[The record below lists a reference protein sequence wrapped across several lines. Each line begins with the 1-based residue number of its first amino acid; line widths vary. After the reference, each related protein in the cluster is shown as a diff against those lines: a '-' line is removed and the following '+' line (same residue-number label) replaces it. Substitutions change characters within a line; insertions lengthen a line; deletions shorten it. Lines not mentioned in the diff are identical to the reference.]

1 MKNVILMAGL
11 ILLGFS
17 ACTSG
22 TETKSNTAE
31 GPATPAVSKTAAVTA
46 GSVILPTSNADPLKK
61 GIEAFARG
69 DIDGFVADMADDV
82 KLYYPVPGDSLTGRQ
97 AVKDFFAR
105 RRALSDSIL
114 ILRPTY
120 LALDNKDSNN
130 AAPGRWNMAWLT
142 YAIKYKNGKRV
153 ILPMHVVQHQNA
165 EGKVD
170 RQAMYYDAHRVME
183 ASK

>member
-1 MKNVILMAGL
+1 MAGL

-17 ACTSG
+17 ACNSG
-22 TETKSNTAE
+22 TEPKTEAADA
-31 GPATPAVSKTAAVTA
+31 PATPAAAETAAAVA
-46 GSVILPTSNADPLKK
+46 GSVLLPVSSADPLKN
-61 GIEAFARG
+61 GIEAFAKG

-82 KLYYPVPGDSLTGRQ
+82 KLYYPVPGDSLTGKQ
-97 AVKDFFAR
+97 AVKDFFAK
-105 RRALSDSIL
+105 RRALSDSIS
-114 ILRPTY
+114 IIRPTY
-120 LALDNKDSNN
+120 LALDNKESNN

-153 ILPMHVVQHQNA
+153 VLPMHVVQHMNA

-170 RQAMYYDAHRVME
+170 IQAMYYDFHRVME